1 MAEYADKGVIDM
13 KKILVLTGSPR
24 ANGTTEQLAAAFEQ
38 GARAAGHEVVRFDAG
53 KAHINGCLGCN
64 GCWSRDHACCHEDDF
79 WALEPLLE
87 RCNAVAFV
95 TPLYWL
101 GFPAQLKAPIDKLY
115 AYGGAG
121 GTRPLTIKESC
132 LLISGELE
140 PGNREY
146 EPLLDTYRQI
156 AEFEG
161 WTDRGTLVAGGFGA
175 AGVESTDALVR
186 AEALG
191 RSF

>member
-1 MAEYADKGVIDM
+1 M

-24 ANGTTEQLAAAFEQ
+24 KDGNTDKLAAAFET
-38 GARAAGHEVVRFDAG
+38 GAKEAGHEVVRFDAG
-53 KAHINGCLGCN
+53 KKVIGGCHGCN
-64 GCWSRDHACCHEDDF
+64 NCWSSGHACCRKDDF
-79 WALEPLLE
+79 RELEPLLE
-87 RCNAVAFV
+87 SCDAVAFI

-132 LLISGELE
+132 LIVCGELE
-140 PGNREY
+140 PENREY
-146 EPLLDTYRQI
+146 EPLKDAYRQI

-161 WTDRGTLVAGGFGA
+161 WKDHGVVAAGGFGQ
-175 AGVESTDALVR
+175 AGIESTDALIQ
-186 AEALG
+186 AGEMG
-191 RSF
+191 RNF